1 VADDDVLLG
10 EIIVKASG
18 LPGEKVA
25 RALAEVK
32 KRRNQGEE
40 TDLAKV
46 LTTSGL
52 LDARQVERFQRDA
65 RARTAPRD
73 EELTRTLRLAYE
85 SADPA
90 AIRPRAKTGRY
101 EAAAPPPRRATG
113 RFEAQPAPPP
123 PPATILPTVPPAL
136 VPQGRALVGRS
147 WGSYEV
153 LTEVARG
160 AMGAIY
166 RARDKRRGGQ
176 EVALKVLLQGDK
188 ADPEDVERFKREAR
202 ALQKLS
208 HPAIVRFYE
217 YGVHEGCPFVTMD
230 FVAGTTLESIIQGG
244 GLSIDKGLVILEQV
258 ARAVDHAHSKG
269 VVHRDLKPANV
280 LIGNDNLARVTDF
293 GLARILEEGGRLT
306 RSGDLI
312 GTPLYMSPEQIRGD
326 LTALGPSSDVW
337 SLGVTLYLLLTGEQP
352 FGAQTIEDVAKRVKG
367 QEPVPPRTLK
377 PELRI
382 HEDLEKI
389 CLTAL
394 QKDPKK
400 RYQSAGEFA
409 NDLRAYLHGKP
420 VLAGRVTVGMR
431 LRRFY
436 RSLRLRPLR
445 ILGAGA
451 GLVLA
456 SFGVAHALGRSTPP
470 QHQVVTSA
478 ALAALEAEVE
488 KIPGRAP
495 GDSER
500 ALVGAYEA
508 VAPIDSATDSLRRAR
523 RAMGHRELARLL
535 VKDDHEAARH
545 LLTAATFAP
554 ADGTLSV
561 DGKSLLEQA
570 LVPLERIHDERLAP
584 LARSAVAN
592 VGEKNAPLLAAR
604 AFEAVGD
611 FGAAAAVLDPSVLE
625 SLVTAQRD
633 QAIVLRLEALLALER
648 FDPAAADELAPAPR
662 ALYTLRSSRGRS
674 TIGGREA
681 ALRDLMKDPKA
692 LAAAPGEVKTGLHL
706 EWAELLLD
714 SGRPRAAR
722 EHVRRSAFPPGTDR
736 AASQGAVLEARAQI
750 LGRDPINAVPE
761 GLDAIVARGTLPAP
775 LRADAALARCEL
787 ALLAGQ
793 VAAIPS
799 DLAPPGTPS
808 ARRFLLAGAAPTV
821 ARAVETIALDLWDAP
836 RRPLDPAPA
845 LALRDLATPDD
856 LEACA
861 WLYFALRAS
870 GSTPLAR
877 LQSDLAR
884 AVFAAGP
891 LSSFDAVKLG
901 HLLELDPQARLQTV
915 FWREDGTTPNP
926 AALDMVLSLPD
937 PAVER
942 LVAVADDRLAAVLA
956 RVGSAAPLA
965 GDALARAIPEL
976 DRIERVLDVAE
987 RRDPFSASV
996 RRARAAL
1003 ALGRVELAGVVAAR
1017 DVPALLAPA
1026 AAAVLLGP
1034 FDRASLATMAR
1045 ACVAAGRPDAA
1056 RLWAQRASS
1065 SRLGGEPTDADRSLL
1080 AVLQGATPQAWN
1092 PDELG
1097 RLALLFDLG
1106 HDSASR
1112 SVCNDLRAQLPQPS
1126 RNKELDARGW
1136 ARFALA
1142 WDGPYVDGCFGRGD
1156 AFAGAPSD
1164 LLDEL
1169 LLGAGCARESLRTDG
1184 LAEKGAKHL
1193 ARARRLFPHAL
1204 APRAYLAWIGA
1215 MSPNIE
1221 DAADAADDVDAAIAI
1236 ARARGN
1242 GAEKSHAADLAV
1254 ALDEARLSPQH
1265 VFSPPHDLE
1274 PDTSYDVTAFL
1285 ARFGLRQEK

>member
-18 LPGEKVA
+18 LTGEKVA

-40 TDLAKV
+40 IDLAQV
-46 LTTSGL
+46 LTSSGL
-52 LDARQVERFQRDA
+52 LDVRQVERFQREA
-65 RARTAPRD
+65 RTRTAPRD

-113 RFEAQPAPPP
+113 RFEAQPSPP
-123 PPATILPTVPPAL
+123 PPAPILPTVPPAL

-293 GLARILEEGGRLT
+293 GLARILEEGARLT

-420 VLAGRVTVGMR
+420 VLAGRVTLGMR
-431 LRRFY
+431 VRRFY

-456 SFGVAHALGRSTPP
+456 SFGVAHALGHSAPP

-488 KIPGRAP
+488 KIPRRAP
-495 GDSER
+495 GESEK

-508 VAPIDSATDSLRRAR
+508 VAPIDSATDSQRRAR

-554 ADGTLSV
+554 ADGTLSM

-570 LVPLERIHDERLAP
+570 LAPLERIHDERLAP
-584 LARSAVAN
+584 LAHSAVAN

-611 FGAAAAVLDPSVLE
+611 FEAAAAVLDPSVLDG
-625 SLVTAQRD
+625 LVTAQRD
-633 QAIVLRLEALLALER
+633 QAIVLRLEALLALEKLE
-648 FDPAAADELAPAPR
+648 PGAADDLSPALR
-662 ALYTLRSSRGRS
+662 TLYTLRSARGRS
-674 TIGGREA
+674 TIGVREA
-681 ALRDLMKDPKA
+681 ALRDFLKDPKA
-692 LAAAPGEVKTGLHL
+692 LAGAPGDVKTGLHL

-722 EHVRRSAFPPGTDR
+722 EHVRRSAFPPGIDR
-736 AASQGAVLEARAQI
+736 IASQGVVLEARAQI
-750 LGRDPINAVPE
+750 LGREPINAVPD

-775 LRADAALARCEL
+775 LRADAALARREL
-787 ALLAGQ
+787 AVLAGHT
-793 VAAIPS
+793 AAIPS
-799 DLAPPGTPS
+799 DLVPAGTPS
-808 ARRFLLAGAAPTV
+808 ARRILLAGAAPTV
-821 ARAVETIALDLWDAP
+821 ARSIEAMAGDLWDSPPKA
-836 RRPLDPAPA
+836 LDPGPA
-845 LALRDLATPDD
+845 LALRDLATSGD
-856 LEACA
+856 LEAAA

-870 GSTPLAR
+870 GDAEQAR
-877 LQSDLAR
+877 LRSDLAR
-884 AVFAAGP
+884 AVFAAGQT
-891 LSSFDAVKLG
+891 SSFDAVKLG
-901 HLLELDPQARLQTV
+901 HLLELDPQARLQAV
-915 FWREDGTTPNP
+915 FWREDATTPNP
-926 AALDMVLSLPD
+926 AALDVVLSPPD

-956 RVGSAAPLA
+956 RVATAAPPT
-965 GDALARAIPEL
+965 GDALSRALPEL

-987 RRDPFSASV
+987 RRDPFSAEV
-996 RRARAAL
+996 RRARAGL
-1003 ALGRVELAGVVAAR
+1003 VLGRVELEGVVRAR
-1017 DVPALLAPA
+1017 DVPALLGPA
-1026 AAAVLLGP
+1026 AAAVLLAP

-1045 ACVAAGRPDAA
+1045 ACVVAGRPDAA
-1056 RLWAQRASS
+1056 RLWARRASS
-1065 SRLGGEPTDADRSLL
+1065 ARLGGEPTGADLVLL
-1080 AVLQGATPQAWN
+1080 AILDGAAPPIFC

-1097 RLALLFDLG
+1097 RLALVFDLG
-1106 HDSASR
+1106 HDSASKA
-1112 SVCNDLRAQLPQPS
+1112 VCNDLRAQVPPPP
-1126 RNKELDARGW
+1126 RNKDLDMRGW
-1136 ARFALA
+1136 ARLALA
-1142 WDGPYVDGCFGRGD
+1142 WDGAYVDGCFGRGD
-1156 AFAGAPSD
+1156 PLAGAPSD

-1169 LLGAGCARESLRTDG
+1169 LLGAGCARESLRTEG
-1184 LAEKGAKHL
+1184 LGEKGAKHL
-1193 ARARRLFPHAL
+1193 SLVRRLFPHAL
-1204 APRAYLAWIGA
+1204 APRAYLAWLGA
-1215 MSPNIE
+1215 MSPNVE

-1265 VFSPPHDLE
+1265 VFSPPRDLD
-1274 PDTSYDVTAFL
+1274 PDTSYDVKPFL